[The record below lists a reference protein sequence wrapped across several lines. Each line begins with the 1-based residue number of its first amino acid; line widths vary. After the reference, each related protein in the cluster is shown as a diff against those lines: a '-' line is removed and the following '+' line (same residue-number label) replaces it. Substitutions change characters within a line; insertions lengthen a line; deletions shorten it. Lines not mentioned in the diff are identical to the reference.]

1 MLSLSFTEN
10 HTIMAL
16 PIKQVPI
23 LSGKAA
29 EEFERRADEALKRPR
44 REISPERRAELLEVE
59 RLMREYVPSWE
70 RNDAPGMDTNSAR

>member
-1 MLSLSFTEN
+1 
-10 HTIMAL
+10 MAL

-59 RLMREYVPSWE
+59 RLMREYVPSWRRE
-70 RNDAPGMDTNSAR
+70 KTEAPGMDTDSAR

>member
-29 EEFERRADEALKRPR
+29 EEFERRADEALKKPR

-70 RNDAPGMDTNSAR
+70 REK

>member
-70 RNDAPGMDTNSAR
+70 RNDAPGMDTDSAR

>member
-1 MLSLSFTEN
+1 
-10 HTIMAL
+10 MAL

-44 REISPERRAELLEVE
+44 RELTPEDIEMLRRVE
-59 RLMREYVPSWE
+59 KEMREYVPSWR
-70 RNDAPGMDTNSAR
+70 RNDAPGMDTDSAQ

>member
-1 MLSLSFTEN
+1 
-10 HTIMAL
+10 MAL

-29 EEFERRADEALKRPR
+29 EEFERRADEALKKPR
-44 REISPERRAELLEVE
+44 RRLTPEEIAEIREVE

-70 RNDAPGMDTNSAR
+70 REK